1 MVSQELGILGI
12 AAAITGGIQGLGF
25 LVAYALQTEKFYDIL
40 GGINFLAIGIYSA
53 IDGSSEDQLWTD
65 DPRKISATVLFLA
78 SRLWLLM
85 FLAWRAHERGGK
97 FRYICYEKRK
107 SLLLYSRWN

>member
-65 DPRKISATVLFLA
+65 DPRKVSATVLFLM
-78 SRLWLLM
+78 SRLWLLT
-85 FLAWRAHERGGK
+85 FLAWRAHERSGK

-107 SLLLYSRWN
+107 SLLL